1 MTRSIHVGCAALPP
15 RLSRAAYFAAL
26 DYLECSLWAGKP
38 VKAATWKRWLDESP
52 EGSLGLVAPKSPS
65 PQFSDAIGDAV
76 GAFVIATP
84 PSFSPSAHNRDRLRA
99 LVDAIAPTDRVPDAP
114 RIWQPSGLWDLPTA
128 VKTAATAGVVLSWDP
143 FSDPT
148 TPPEAYES
156 VDAEAMY
163 WRPAG
168 LGRKGP
174 LSPDHLDRL
183 ALLAES
189 IEQVWIVFA
198 TPEAWRDAKR
208 LRELVQK

>member
-15 RLSRAAYFAAL
+15 RVSRAAYFAAL
-26 DYLECSLWAGKP
+26 DYVECSLWAGKP
-38 VKAATWKRWLDESP
+38 VKPATWKRWLDESP
-52 EGSLGLVAPKSPS
+52 AGSLGVITPTSPS
-65 PQFSDAIGDAV
+65 PQLAAAIGDAV
-76 GAFVIATP
+76 GTIVIATP
-84 PSFSPSAHNRDRLRA
+84 PTFSPSAHNRDRLRR
-99 LVDAIAPTDRVPDAP
+99 LVDSFVPPDTIPDAA
-114 RIWQPSGLWDLPTA
+114 RVWRPSGLWDLATA
-128 VKTAATAGVVLSWDP
+128 VKTAHDAGVVLSWDP

-183 ALLAES
+183 ASLSEAIPS
-189 IEQVWIVFA
+189 GWIVFA
-198 TPEAWRDAKR
+198 TPEAWRDAR
-208 LRELVQK
+208 RFRELVQK

>member
-15 RLSRAAYFAAL
+15 RVSRAAYFAAL

-38 VKAATWKRWLDESP
+38 VKPVTWKRWIDESP
-52 EGSLGLVAPKSPS
+52 ASSLGLVAPKLPS
-65 PQFSDAIGDAV
+65 SQFTAALGDPV

-84 PSFSPSAHNRDRLRA
+84 PTFSPSAYNRDRLRG
-99 LVDAIAPTDRVPDAP
+99 LFDSIVPPDTLPDAA
-114 RIWQPSGLWDLPTA
+114 RIWQPSGLWDLTTA
-128 VKTAATAGVVLSWDP
+128 VKTAETAGVVLSWDP

-148 TPPEAYES
+148 VPPEAYEA
-156 VDAEAMY
+156 VAAEAMY

-183 ALLAES
+183 ASLAEA

-198 TPEAWRDAKR
+198 TTDAWRDAKR
-208 LRELVQK
+208 LRDLVQK